1 MEETIKEV
9 ISSYFRQEN
18 IITYHQIG
26 SYNNFI
32 DNVFPQMISQFF
44 PMRIN
49 FSEKQINGIIID
61 IRNMKPNVPMCSE
74 NNGFEQLMTPILARR
89 RNFTYSLSMN
99 VDLYYKILSDEK
111 DIKMVGE
118 EKIIKDVLL
127 CKMPILVGSKHCVSK
142 MNALEE
148 CKYDPG
154 GYFIING
161 NEKVLISQEKIAPNI
176 IQVFKNQKSGKY
188 ALLSEVRSL
197 PEEVYSHPK
206 TVSVKITSKTDTYNN
221 YIRVSVPHI
230 RTEIPLF
237 ILFKALGCN
246 SVKDI
251 YYHIIDNSGTKLD
264 QEMIKVLRLSIE
276 EGKEIETQN
285 DAIRYMIKYINN
297 TNYTNY
303 QNATEKIKMDY
314 ILNNVLRDIFPH
326 LGDCL
331 IKKVYYLGLMT
342 NKLLKVYLGISKLDD
357 RDSYINKRIETCG
370 SLMAN
375 ITYQCMNRII
385 RDIKTFINREV
396 STGDWNT
403 GKSYDNIINDQN
415 VGKLIKSSYIETILK
430 GALATGNWGM
440 KNNINRQGV
449 SQVLNRLTYLST
461 LSHIRRIATPIDS
474 SGKLI
479 PPRKLHS
486 THWGY
491 ACPSETPEG
500 QSVGV
505 VKNMSV
511 MCEISLSSFSKVI
524 MNTIEEFIIP
534 LVETDVYEI
543 NKVHTSKVLINGNWM
558 GYTHS
563 PTDLLSCFKE
573 KRRSGV
579 INIYAS
585 ISWNTVENTIYI
597 YSDEGRCVR
606 PLFYIENG
614 SMNICH
620 YIDHIRKNGVE
631 WKELLSDIILDK
643 CCIEYLDAHESE
655 TILIANTENDIKGNH
670 THVEIHPSMVLGIL
684 ASCIPFS
691 HHNQSPRNTYQSAMG
706 KQAIGIPVTNNNNRF
721 DTFSHILYYPQKPFV
736 SNQMMRHINADKL
749 PTGVNVIVA
758 IASYGGY
765 NQEDSILF
773 NQSAIDRGL
782 FASTFYRTYKEE
794 EKKNQL
800 SGEEDI
806 FCKPD
811 MDGLLFPKPCNYEK
825 LNENGFVDENTYVDD
840 NDIIIGKVMPLRDN
854 EYKYRDS
861 SVTIKNNEN
870 GYIDANYI
878 DTNGDGYKFCKVRI
892 RSPRIPNIGDKF
904 SSRHGQKGTIGM
916 VYREQ
921 DMPFSKDGIVPD
933 IIINPHAI
941 PSRMTIAQLLE
952 CIVGKSCALGGYV
965 GDGTAFNRND
975 VSSISQGLE
984 SLGFQGHGNEV
995 LYNGASGEQMNT
1007 SIYMGPTY
1015 YQKLKHMSGDKIHSR
1030 SGGPV
1035 VSMTRQPAEGRS
1047 SLGGLRFG
1055 EMERDCMIAHGA
1067 TSFLKERMLDVSDK
1081 YSVFI
1086 CDKCNMIST
1095 GNPEKNLYECKK
1107 CNNYGNFSQV
1117 FIPYSCK
1124 LLFQE
1129 LQCMSIT
1136 PRIETN

>member
-1 MEETIKEV
+1 MEKLINDV

-18 IITYHQIG
+18 IITQHQIQ
-26 SYNNFI
+26 SYNHYI
-32 DNVFPQMISQFF
+32 DKVFPQMISQFF
-44 PMRIN
+44 PMKIKFNEKKIN
-49 FSEKQINGIIID
+49 EIVID
-61 IRNMKPNVPMCSE
+61 IRNTKPSVPMCSE
-74 NNGFEQLMTPILARR
+74 NNGLSQLMTPILARR
-89 RNFTYSLSMN
+89 RNFTYSLCIN
-99 VDLYYKILSDEK
+99 VDVHYKIQSVEK
-111 DIKMVGE
+111 DLNIIGD
-118 EKIIKDVLL
+118 EKIIKNVLL
-127 CKMPILVGSKHCVSK
+127 CKIPILVGSKYCVAK
-142 MNALEE
+142 MNSQDE

-176 IQVFKNQKSGKY
+176 IQVFNSHKIGKY
-188 ALLSEVRSL
+188 SLLSEVRSC
-197 PEEVYSHPK
+197 PEDVYSNPK
-206 TVSVKITSKTDTYNN
+206 IVSVKITSKNEKYDN
-221 YIRVSVPHI
+221 YIRVSIPHL
-230 RTEIPLF
+230 RKEIPIF

-246 SVKDI
+246 NDKDI
-251 YYHIIDNSGTKLD
+251 YYHIIDNNGSVLD
-264 QEMIKVLRLSIE
+264 QELLKILRPSIE
-276 EGKEIETQN
+276 EGIEIKTQN
-285 DAIRYMIKYINN
+285 EALRYMIKYINN
-297 TNYTNY
+297 TNYSNY
-303 QNATEKIKMDY
+303 QDASDNVKMNY
-314 ILNNVLRDIFPH
+314 IANNVLKDIFPH
-326 LGDCL
+326 IGDCL
-331 IKKVYYLGLMT
+331 IKKIHYLGLMI
-342 NKLLKVYLGISKLDD
+342 NKLLKVYVGISVVDD
-357 RDSYINKRIETCG
+357 RDSYTNKRVETCG

-375 ITYQCMNRII
+375 LTYQCMNRII
-385 RDIKTFINREV
+385 RDIKTCVNKEV

-403 GKSYDNIINDQN
+403 NRSYDNIINEQN
-415 VGKLIKSSYIETILK
+415 IGKFIKSSYIETILK
-430 GALATGNWGM
+430 GALSTGNWGM

-461 LSHIRRIATPIDS
+461 LSHIRRISTPIDS

-500 QSVGV
+500 QSVGI
-505 VKNMSV
+505 VKNISV
-511 MCEISLSSFSKVI
+511 MCEITLPSLSSIIIHYIKDYI
-524 MNTIEEFIIP
+524 IDLDTI
-534 LVETDVYEI
+534 DVYSV
-543 NKVHTSKVLINGNWM
+543 NKSEKTKIFINGQWL
-558 GYTHS
+558 GYTDTPNILIS
-563 PTDLLSCFKE
+563 DFKN
-573 KRRSGV
+573 KRKSGL

-585 ISWNTVENTIYI
+585 ISWNTTHNSIYI
-597 YSDEGRCVR
+597 YSDEGRCTR
-606 PLFYIENG
+606 PLFVLENG
-614 SMNICH
+614 ELNAAILLN
-620 YIDHIRKNGVE
+620 KNLNNLQ
-631 WKELLSDIILDK
+631 WIELLTDMIYDK

-655 TILIANTENDIKGNH
+655 TIMIANNIQSVKRTH
-670 THVEIHPSMVLGIL
+670 THTEIHPSMILGIL

-691 HHNQSPRNTYQSAMG
+691 NHNQSPRNTYQSAMG
-706 KQAIGIPVTNNNNRF
+706 KQAIGIPLTNNDKRF
-721 DTFSHILYYPQKPFV
+721 DTFSHILYYPQRPFV
-736 SNQMMRHINADKL
+736 SNRMMSYINADKL
-749 PTGVNVIVA
+749 PTGINVIVA
-758 IASYGGY
+758 IASYGGF

-773 NQSAIDRGL
+773 NKSAIDRGL
-782 FASTFYRTYKEE
+782 FASTFYRTYKAE

-811 MDGLLFPKPCNYEK
+811 MDQLLFPKPCNYDK
-825 LNENGFVDENTYVDD
+825 LNECGFVPTNTYIDE
-840 NDIIIGKVMPLRDN
+840 NDIIIGKVMPLKND

-870 GYIDANYI
+870 GYIDENYV

-892 RSPRIPNIGDKF
+892 RSPRIPDIGDKF

-952 CIVGKSCALGGYV
+952 CIVGKSCALGGYM
-965 GDGTAFNRND
+965 GDGTAFNHND
-975 VSSISQGLE
+975 LSSISQGLE
-984 SLGFQGHGNEV
+984 SLGYQGYGNEV
-995 LYNGASGEQMNT
+995 LYNGATGEQMKT
-1007 SIYMGPTY
+1007 TIYMGPTY

-1067 TSFLKERMLDVSDK
+1067 TSFLKERLMDVSDK

-1086 CDKCNMIST
+1086 CDNCNMIST
-1095 GNPEKNLYECKK
+1095 GNPQKNIYECKK

-1136 PRIETN
+1136 PRIETG

>member
-1 MEETIKEV
+1 METLINDV
-9 ISSYFRQEN
+9 VSSYFKQDN
-18 IITYHQIG
+18 VITQHQIY
-26 SYNNFI
+26 SYNNYI
-32 DNVFPQMISQFF
+32 DKVFPQMISQFF
-44 PMRIN
+44 PMKIKFN
-49 FSEKQINGIIID
+49 DKKISGIVID
-61 IRNMKPNVPMCSE
+61 IRNIKPSVPMCNE
-74 NNGFEQLMTPILARR
+74 NNGVNSEIMTPIIARR
-89 RNFTYSLSMN
+89 RNFTYSMPIN
-99 VDLYYKILSDEK
+99 VDVHYKIHSEEK
-111 DIKMVGE
+111 DINIIGE

-127 CKMPILVGSKHCVSK
+127 CKIPILVGSKYCVSK
-142 MNALEE
+142 TNSQEE

-161 NEKVLISQEKIAPNI
+161 NEKVLISQEKISPNI
-176 IQVFKNQKSGKY
+176 IQVFNNQKLGKY
-188 ALLSEVRSL
+188 SLLSEVRSL
-197 PEEVYSHPK
+197 PEEVYTYPK
-206 TVSVKITSKTDTYNN
+206 TVSVKMTSKGGKYNN
-221 YIRVSVPHI
+221 YIRVTIPHL
-230 RTEIPLF
+230 RKEIPLF
-237 ILFKALGCN
+237 IVFKALGCN
-246 SVKDI
+246 GIKDI
-251 YYHIIDNSGTKLD
+251 YYHILDNNNSKLD
-264 QEMIKVLRLSIE
+264 YEILKVLRPSIE
-276 EGKEIETQN
+276 EENDIKTQN
-285 DAIRYMIKYINN
+285 EALRYLIKYINN

-303 QNATEKIKMDY
+303 QDATENIKMNY
-314 ILNNVLRDIFPH
+314 IVNNVIKDIFPH

-331 IKKVYYLGLMT
+331 IKKVHYLGLMV
-342 NKLLKVYLGISKLDD
+342 NKLIKVYLGVSNVDD
-357 RDSYINKRIETCG
+357 RDSYTNKRIETCG

-375 ITYQCMNRII
+375 LTYQCMNRIV
-385 RDIKTFINREV
+385 RDIKNNINKEV
-396 STGDWNT
+396 STGEWNK
-403 GKSYDNIINDQN
+403 GKSYDNLINDQN
-415 VGKLIKSSYIETILK
+415 IGKYIKSSYIETILK
-430 GALATGNWGM
+430 GALSTGNWGM

-500 QSVGV
+500 QSVGI
-505 VKNMSV
+505 VKNISV
-511 MCEISLSSFSKVI
+511 MCEITLPSSVSVVI
-524 MNTIEEFIIP
+524 HHIKNYITELKDINIY
-534 LVETDVYEI
+534 LI
-543 NKVHTSKVLINGNWM
+543 NKSEQTKIFINGNWL
-558 GYTHS
+558 GYTEL
-563 PTDLLSCFKE
+563 PKDLIDSFKT
-573 KRRSGV
+573 KRQSGI
-579 INIYAS
+579 INIYTS
-585 ISWNTVENTIYI
+585 ISWNTIHNSIYI
-597 YSDEGRCVR
+597 YSDEGRCIR
-606 PLFYIENG
+606 PLFTLENG
-614 SMNICH
+614 IMNIE
-620 YIDHIRKNGVE
+620 IIKDKLSKNMN
-631 WKELLSDIILDK
+631 WTDLLTDLVYDK

-655 TILIANTENDIKGNH
+655 TILIANNKDGIQEYN
-670 THVEIHPSMVLGIL
+670 THVEIHPSMILGIL

-691 HHNQSPRNTYQSAMG
+691 NHNQSPRNTYQSAMG
-706 KQAIGIPVTNNNNRF
+706 KQAIGIPLTNNNKRF
-721 DTFSHILYYPQKPFV
+721 DTFSHVLYYPQKPFI
-736 SNQMMRHINADKL
+736 SNRMMNNINADKL
-749 PTGVNVIVA
+749 PTGINVIVA
-758 IASYGGY
+758 IASYGGF

-806 FCKPD
+806 FCKPN

-825 LNENGFVDENTYVDD
+825 LNESGFVPENTYVDD
-840 NDIIIGKVMPLRDN
+840 NDIIIGKVMPLKNN

-861 SVTIKNNEN
+861 SVSIKNNEN

-878 DTNGDGYKFCKVRI
+878 DTNGDGYKFCKVKI

-952 CIVGKSCALGGYV
+952 CVVGKSCAIGGYM
-965 GDGTAFNRND
+965 GDGTAFNHND
-975 VSSISQGLE
+975 IDNISKGLE
-984 SLGFQGHGNEV
+984 SFGYEGYGNEV
-995 LYNGASGEQMNT
+995 LYNGATGEQINT

-1067 TSFLKERMLDVSDK
+1067 TTFLKERLMDVSDK

-1095 GNPEKNLYECKK
+1095 GNPEKNIYECKK

-1129 LQCMSIT
+1129 LQCMSIY
-1136 PRIETN
+1136 PRIETK

>member
-1 MEETIKEV
+1 MDELVNDV
-9 ISSYFRQEN
+9 ISSYFKQDN
-18 IITYHQIG
+18 IIAQHQIY

-32 DNVFPQMISQFF
+32 DKIFPQMISQFF
-44 PMRIN
+44 PMKIN
-49 FSEKQINGIIID
+49 FNGKKIKGIVID
-61 IRNMKPNVPMCSE
+61 IRNIKPSVPMCSE
-74 NNGFEQLMTPILARR
+74 NNGSSQLMTPILARR
-89 RNFTYSLSMN
+89 RNFTYSLSIN
-99 VDLYYKILSDEK
+99 VDVYFKIHSEEN
-111 DIKMVGE
+111 DINIIGD

-127 CKMPILVGSKHCVSK
+127 CKIPILVGSKYCVSK
-142 MNALEE
+142 MNSQDE

-176 IQVFKNQKSGKY
+176 IQVFNNHKPGKY
-188 ALLSEVRSL
+188 SILSEVRSY
-197 PEEVYSHPK
+197 PENVYTYPK
-206 TVSVKITSKTDTYNN
+206 TVSVKITSKSEKYNN
-221 YIRVSVPHI
+221 HIRVTIPHL
-230 RTEIPLF
+230 RKEIPIF

-246 SVKDI
+246 SAKDI
-251 YYHIIDNSGTKLD
+251 YYHILDNNGSRLD
-264 QEMIKVLRLSIE
+264 TEMLKVLRPSIE
-276 EGKEIETQN
+276 EAVDIKTQN
-285 DAIRYMIKYINN
+285 ESIKYMINFINN
-297 TNYTNY
+297 TNYSNY
-303 QNATEKIKMDY
+303 QDATEQIKMNY
-314 ILNNVLRDIFPH
+314 IVNNVLKDIFPH
-326 LGDCL
+326 LGGCL
-331 IKKVYYLGLMT
+331 IKKTHYLGLMV
-342 NKLLKVYLGISKLDD
+342 NKLLKVYLGVSSLDD
-357 RDSYINKRIETCG
+357 RDSYTNKRIDTCG

-375 ITYQCMNRII
+375 LTYQCMNRIV
-385 RDIKTFINREV
+385 RDIKTNINKEV
-396 STGDWNT
+396 STGEWNT
-403 GKSYDNIINDQN
+403 GKSYENLINDQN
-415 VGKLIKSSYIETILK
+415 IGKYIKSSYIETILK
-430 GALATGNWGM
+430 GALSTGNWGM

-449 SQVLNRLTYLST
+449 SQVLNRLTYLSS

-505 VKNMSV
+505 VKNISV
-511 MCEISLSSFSKVI
+511 MCEITLPSSPMI
-524 MNTIEEFIIP
+524 
-534 LVETDVYEI
+534 VEHNIKEYIKEIKEIDVYSI
-543 NKVHTSKVLINGNWM
+543 NKSEQTKVFINGDWLGYTEQPKELIN
-558 GYTHS
+558 T
-563 PTDLLSCFKE
+563 FKT
-573 KRRSGV
+573 KRQSGI
-579 INIYAS
+579 INIYVS
-585 ISWNTVENTIYI
+585 ISWDTTHNSIYI
-597 YSDEGRCVR
+597 YSDGGRCTR
-606 PLFYIENG
+606 PLFILDNG
-614 SMNICH
+614 KVNID
-620 YIDHIRKNGVE
+620 ILKDRISNKTLLWE
-631 WKELLSDIILDK
+631 ELVTDLIYDK

-655 TILIANTENDIKGNH
+655 CVLIANNIKRVKCYN
-670 THVEIHPSMVLGIL
+670 THVEIHPSMILGIL
-684 ASCIPFS
+684 ASCIPFAN
-691 HHNQSPRNTYQSAMG
+691 HNQSPRNTYQSAMG
-706 KQAIGIPVTNNNNRF
+706 KQAIGIPLTNNNKRY
-721 DTFSHILYYPQKPFV
+721 DTFSHVLYYPQKPFI
-736 SNQMMRHINADKL
+736 SNRMMGHMKADKL
-749 PTGVNVIVA
+749 PTGINVIVA

-773 NQSAIDRGL
+773 NKSAIDRGL

-806 FCKPD
+806 FCKPE
-811 MDGLLFPKPCNYEK
+811 MDGLLFPKPCNYDK
-825 LNENGFVDENTYVDD
+825 LNESGFVPENTYVDD
-840 NDIIIGKVMPLRDN
+840 NDIIIGKVMPLKNN

-861 SVTIKNNEN
+861 SVSIKNNEN
-870 GYIDANYI
+870 GYIDSNYI
-878 DTNGDGYKFCKVRI
+878 DTNGDGYKFCKVKI
-892 RSPRIPNIGDKF
+892 RSSRIPDIGDKF

-916 VYREQ
+916 VYNEQ

-952 CIVGKSCALGGYV
+952 CVVGKSCAIGGYV
-965 GDGTAFNRND
+965 GDGTAFNKND
-975 VSSISQGLE
+975 ISSISKGLE
-984 SLGFQGHGNEV
+984 SFGFEGNGNEV
-995 LYNGASGEQMNT
+995 LYNGTTGEQIHT

-1015 YQKLKHMSGDKIHSR
+1015 YQKLKHMAGDKIHSR

-1067 TSFLKERMLDVSDK
+1067 TSFLKERMMDVSDK

-1095 GNPEKNLYECKK
+1095 GNPQKNIYECKK

-1129 LQCMSIT
+1129 LQCMSIM

>member
-1 MEETIKEV
+1 MEETIKTV
-9 ISSYFRQEN
+9 VSTYFKQEN
-18 IITYHQIG
+18 VITQHQIG
-26 SYNNFI
+26 SYNHYI
-32 DNVFPQMISQFF
+32 DSVFPKMISQFF

-49 FSEKQINGIIID
+49 FSDKQIKGIIID
-61 IRNMKPNVPMCSE
+61 IRNIKPTVPMCNE
-74 NNGFEQLMTPILARR
+74 NNGYERLMTPILARR
-89 RNFTYSLSMN
+89 RNFTYSLSLS
-99 VDLYYKILSDEK
+99 VDIHYKILSNENDVN
-111 DIKMVGE
+111 IVSE

-127 CKMPILVGSKHCVSK
+127 CKIPIMIGSKYCVSK
-142 MNALEE
+142 MQSTEE

-176 IQVFKNQKSGKY
+176 IQVFKNQKQGKY
-188 ALLSEVRSL
+188 SLLSEIRSI
-197 PEEVYSHPK
+197 PDDSYSHPK
-206 TVSVKITSKTDTYNN
+206 TVSVKITSKENKYNN
-221 YIRVSVPHI
+221 YIRVSIPHI

-237 ILFKALGCN
+237 ILFKALGCFTD
-246 SVKDI
+246 KDI
-251 YYHIIDNSGTKLD
+251 YYHIIDNNGSSID
-264 QEMIKVLRLSIE
+264 IEIIKILRLSIE
-276 EGKEIETQN
+276 EANEIKTQN
-285 DAIRYMIKYINN
+285 DALRYIVKYINN
-297 TNYTNY
+297 SNYTNY
-303 QNATEKIKMDY
+303 HNATEKIKMDY
-314 ILNNVLRDIFPH
+314 VVNSVLRDILPH
-326 LGDCL
+326 VGKCM
-331 IKKVYYLGLMT
+331 IKKIYYLGLMT
-342 NKLLKVYLGISKLDD
+342 NKLLKVYLGVSDIAD
-357 RDSYINKRIETCG
+357 RDSYTNKRIETCG
-370 SLMAN
+370 SLMSN
-375 ITYQCMNRII
+375 LTYQCMNRIT
-385 RDIKTFINREV
+385 RDIKNFINREV

-403 GKSYDNIINDQN
+403 SKSYDNIINDQN
-415 VGKLIKSSYIETILK
+415 IGKMIKSSYIETILK
-430 GALATGNWGM
+430 GALSTGNWGM
-440 KNNINRQGV
+440 KNNLNRQGV

-461 LSHIRRIATPIDS
+461 LSHLRRISTPIDS

-500 QSVGV
+500 QCVGV

-511 MCEISLSSFSKVI
+511 MCEITLQSHTSTILS
-524 MNTIEEFIIP
+524 NIIDNI
-534 LVETDVYEI
+534 VELEDTNVYEI
-543 NKVHTSKVLINGNWM
+543 NKSTDTKIMINGNWI
-558 GYTHS
+558 GYCRNPQT
-563 PTDLLSCFKE
+563 LLGEFKK
-573 KRRSGV
+573 KRQSGI
-579 INIYAS
+579 INIYTS
-585 ISWNTVENTIYI
+585 ISWNTIDNIIYI
-597 YSDEGRCVR
+597 YSDEGRCIR
-606 PLFYIENG
+606 PLFRVEEGI
-614 SMNICH
+614 MNIKKISKSLKGC
-620 YIDHIRKNGVE
+620 N
-631 WKELLSDIILDK
+631 WNSLTSDIILDK
-643 CCIEYLDAHESE
+643 CCVEYLDAHETD
-655 TILIANTENDIKGNH
+655 TIIIANTENDITYNS
-670 THVEIHPSMVLGIL
+670 THVEIHPSMILGIL

-706 KQAIGIPVTNNNNRF
+706 KQAIGIPVTNNSKRF
-721 DTFSHILYYPQKPFV
+721 DTFSHVLYYPQKPFV
-736 SNQMMRHINADKL
+736 SNRMMNHINADKL
-749 PTGVNVIVA
+749 PTGINVIVA

-765 NQEDSILF
+765 NQEDSVLL

-806 FCKPD
+806 FCKPN
-811 MDGLLFPKPCNYEK
+811 MDDLLFPKPCNYEK
-825 LNENGFVDENTYVDD
+825 LNSSGFVPENTYVDE
-840 NDIIIGKVMPLRDN
+840 NDIIIGKVMPLKNN
-854 EYKYRDS
+854 EYRYRDS

-892 RSPRIPNIGDKF
+892 RSTRIPDIGDKF
-904 SSRHGQKGTIGM
+904 SSRHGQKGTVGM

-921 DMPFSKDGIVPD
+921 DLPFTKDGIVPD

-952 CIVGKSCALGGYV
+952 CIVGKSCAIGGYM
-965 GDGTAFNRND
+965 GDGTAFNHND
-975 VSSISQGLE
+975 VNSISQGLE
-984 SLGFQGHGNEV
+984 SLGFQGQGNEV
-995 LYNGASGEQMNT
+995 LYNGTTGEQINT

-1030 SGGPV
+1030 AGGPV

-1047 SLGGLRFG
+1047 ALGGLRFG

-1081 YSVFI
+1081 YSVFV
-1086 CDKCNMIST
+1086 CDTCNMVAT
-1095 GNPEKNLYECKK
+1095 ANPRKHIYECKK

-1136 PRIETN
+1136 PRIKTY

>member
-1 MEETIKEV
+1 
-9 ISSYFRQEN
+9 
-18 IITYHQIG
+18 
-26 SYNNFI
+26 
-32 DNVFPQMISQFF
+32 
-44 PMRIN
+44 
-49 FSEKQINGIIID
+49 
-61 IRNMKPNVPMCSE
+61 
-74 NNGFEQLMTPILARR
+74 
-89 RNFTYSLSMN
+89 MN
-99 VDLYYKILSDEK
+99 VDIYYKILSDEK
-111 DIKMVGE
+111 DV
-118 EKIIKDVLL
+118 KIVSQERVIKDVLL
-127 CKMPILVGSKHCVSK
+127 CKIPILVGSKYCVSK
-142 MNALEE
+142 MHATDE

-176 IQVFKNQKSGKY
+176 IQVFNNQKSGKY
-188 ALLSEVRSL
+188 SLLSEVRSVS
-197 PEEVYSHPK
+197 EDSYSHPK
-206 TVSVKITSKTDTYNN
+206 TVSVKITDKTGRYNN
-221 YIRVSVPHI
+221 FIRVAVPHI
-230 RTEIPLF
+230 RSEIPLF

-246 SVKDI
+246 ADKDI
-251 YYHIIDNSGTKLD
+251 YYHIIDNNGGATD
-264 QEMIKVLRLSIE
+264 NEMIKILRNSIQ
-276 EGKEIETQN
+276 EGQEILTQN
-285 DAIRYMIKYINN
+285 EAIRYIIKYINN
-297 TNYTNY
+297 TNYANY
-303 QNATEKIKMDY
+303 QNATEKVKMDY
-314 ILNNVLRDIFPH
+314 VVNNVIRDIFPH
-326 LGDCL
+326 LGQCVV
-331 IKKVYYLGLMT
+331 KKIYYLGLMV
-342 NKLLKVYLGISKLDD
+342 NKLLKVYLGISQIDD
-357 RDSYINKRIETCG
+357 RDSYTNKRIETCG

-375 ITYQCMNRII
+375 LTYQCMNRII

-396 STGDWNT
+396 STGDWNAE
-403 GKSYDNIINDQN
+403 KSYDNIINDQN
-415 VGKLIKSSYIETILK
+415 IGKLIKSSYIETILK
-430 GALATGNWGM
+430 SALSTGNWGM

-461 LSHIRRIATPIDS
+461 LSHIRRISTPIDS

-511 MCEISLSSFSKVI
+511 MCEITIQSPSS
-524 MNTIEEFIIP
+524 II
-534 LVETDVYEI
+534 LDNITGYITELEDTNVYTI
-543 NKVHTSKVLINGNWM
+543 NKSNETKVLINGNWV
-558 GYTHS
+558 GYCDVPLNLIKS
-563 PTDLLSCFKE
+563 FKE
-573 KRRSGV
+573 KRKSGI
-579 INIYAS
+579 INIYTS
-585 ISWNTVENTIYI
+585 ISWDTTHNTIYI
-597 YSDEGRCVR
+597 YSDDGRCIR
-606 PLFYIENG
+606 PLFTIEDG
-614 SMNICH
+614 TMTIKH
-620 YIDHIRKNGVE
+620 IDKNLIEKCE
-631 WKELLSDIILDK
+631 WKSLLSDMLLGK
-643 CCIEYLDAHESE
+643 CCVEYLDAHESE
-655 TILIANTENDIKGNH
+655 TIMIANTESDITKFI
-670 THVEIHPSMVLGIL
+670 THVEIHPSMILGIL
-684 ASCIPFS
+684 ASCIPFA

-706 KQAIGIPVTNNNNRF
+706 KQAVGIPVTNNNKRF
-721 DTFSHILYYPQKPFV
+721 DTFSHVLYYPQKPFV
-736 SNQMMRHINADKL
+736 SNRMMGHINADKL
-749 PTGVNVIVA
+749 PTGINVIVA
-758 IASYGGY
+758 IGSYGGF

-782 FASTFYRTYKEE
+782 FASTFYRTYKAE

-825 LNENGFVDENTYVDD
+825 LNENGFVPENTYVDD
-840 NDIIIGKVMPLRDN
+840 NDIIIGKVMPLKN
-854 EYKYRDS
+854 PEYKYRDS
-861 SVTIKNNEN
+861 SVSIKNNEN

-878 DTNGDGYKFCKVRI
+878 DTNGDGYKFCKVKI
-892 RSPRIPNIGDKF
+892 RSTRIPDIGDKF

-916 VYREQ
+916 VYREH

-952 CIVGKSCALGGYV
+952 CIVGKTCAIGGYM

-975 VSSISQGLE
+975 VNSITQGLE
-984 SLGFQGHGNEV
+984 SFGFQGQGNEV
-995 LYNGASGEQMNT
+995 LYNGTTGEQMNT

-1015 YQKLKHMSGDKIHSR
+1015 YQKLKHMSSDKIHSR
-1030 SGGPV
+1030 AGGPV

-1047 SLGGLRFG
+1047 ALGGLRFG

-1086 CDKCNMIST
+1086 CEKCNMIST
-1095 GNPEKNLYECKK
+1095 ANPAKNIYECKK

-1136 PRIETN
+1136 PRIKTN